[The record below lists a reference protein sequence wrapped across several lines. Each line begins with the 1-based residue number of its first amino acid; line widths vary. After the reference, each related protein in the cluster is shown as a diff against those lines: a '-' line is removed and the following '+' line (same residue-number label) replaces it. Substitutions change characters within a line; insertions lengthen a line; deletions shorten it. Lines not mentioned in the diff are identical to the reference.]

1 MEFSNPFD
9 LASAIKFGLL
19 YAVILLVARAA
30 QMYMGDTGVLFS
42 SIVTGLADVDAIT
55 LSVAELTRSGGLDDR
70 IAAQAIV
77 LAAMSNTI
85 VKGAMVMIGGA
96 NSLRKT
102 ILPGLILILA
112 TGIVTAILF
121 I

>member
-1 MEFSNPFD
+1 MRPD
-9 LASAIKFGLL
+9 PHQAARRRWRDPAGVLRLL
-19 YAVILLVARAA
+19 GTRAVVLVAASGAFLAAGEHSWQSRWDRVDELLLIGDEARA
-30 QMYMGDTGVLFS
+30 L
-42 SIVTGLADVDAIT
+42 
-55 LSVAELTRSGGLDDR
+55 

-102 ILPGLILILA
+102 ILPGLLLILT